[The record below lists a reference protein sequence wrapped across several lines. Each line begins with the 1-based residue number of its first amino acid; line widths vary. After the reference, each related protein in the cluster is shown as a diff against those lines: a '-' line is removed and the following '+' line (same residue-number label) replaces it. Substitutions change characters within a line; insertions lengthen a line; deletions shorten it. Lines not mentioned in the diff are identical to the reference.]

1 MYMQN
6 NMHTMFLLLK
16 RENKKKMQM
25 IEDSPSLRYFKGD
38 YISSRTR
45 KMTIK
50 CWRIPTKKHN
60 SQTFS
65 FLFLLAVDWAG
76 YHSAINCN
84 LFFLV
89 YIAIAIAFLPH
100 CQFIMDIDNTL
111 LPQSCL
117 EFDHLGFADSPLC
130 KF

>member
-45 KMTIK
+45 K
-50 CWRIPTKKHN
+50 R
-60 SQTFS
+60 
-65 FLFLLAVDWAG
+65 
-76 YHSAINCN
+76 
-84 LFFLV
+84 
-89 YIAIAIAFLPH
+89 
-100 CQFIMDIDNTL
+100 
-111 LPQSCL
+111 
-117 EFDHLGFADSPLC
+117 
-130 KF
+130 